1 MLELHHYVALLDH
14 MAQQVFAESVR
25 RTQMDLVVTEVEQAK
40 ERVKLLVRNVVHQE
54 LVKRAP
60 TILIPVLQVILVNV
74 VQLPHVEELQCLI
87 ISVQTL
93 HVNVDHRLREL
104 LELH

>member
-1 MLELHHYVALLDH
+1 
-14 MAQQVFAESVR
+14 
-25 RTQMDLVVTEVEQAK
+25 MDLVVTEVELAK

-60 TILIPVLQVILVNV
+60 TILIPVLQVMFVNV
-74 VQLPHVEELQCLI
+74 VQLPHVDRLQCLI

-93 HVNVDHRLREL
+93 HVNVDQRLRVL
-104 LELH
+104 RDLH

>member
-1 MLELHHYVALLDH
+1 MGRH
-14 MAQQVFAESVR
+14 
-25 RTQMDLVVTEVEQAK
+25 K
-40 ERVKLLVRNVVHQE
+40 EHVKLLVRNVVHQE

-60 TILIPVLQVILVNV
+60 TILIPVLQVMFVNV

-93 HVNVDHRLREL
+93 RVNVDHRLHALREL
-104 LELH
+104 QYQHVYPQLVQPQHQLTQLLLAR